1 MTSSFESLV
10 YRVNFLLR
18 IDEAGGKL
26 RERLRSLLCPQI
38 QRERLESLFARNRR
52 FGTTLRAIW
61 QIQVLKL
68 ALIERGF
75 DAGFQLVREFT
86 LLQDRRKNRL
96 ATCDKIA
103 EVSELLFDVTDLNL
117 VEVSGRLFAIAGDKR
132 YGSALIKQLNNGRKT
147 AHGYVERLAD
157 VKQNFGR
164 ARFFFGHS

>member
-38 QRERLESLFARNRR
+38 QREKLESLFARNRR

-75 DAGFQLVREFT
+75 DAGFQLVRELT

-117 VEVSGRLFAIAGDKR
+117 EEKLVYFRDLVARRETILATCDKIAEVSELLFDVTD
-132 YGSALIKQLNNGRKT
+132 LNL
-147 AHGYVERLAD
+147 VEEKL
-157 VKQNFGR
+157 
-164 ARFFFGHS
+164 